1 MERETTA
8 MKVKVLLKDLP
19 DIQVKGSKEI
29 EVSGIT
35 SNSKLASPG
44 CLFVAKRGRQ
54 VDGTTFIPEAISNG
68 AVAILTDIYDPTLKN
83 VTQLIHPNIVASEA
97 KIAASYYQHPSKE
110 LWMVGVTG
118 TNGKTTT
125 TFAIKHLLDASL
137 VPTGLIGTIE
147 YVVGPRRYIAS
158 RTTPDVCAN
167 HKLLREMVSG
177 GCRACVME
185 VTSHALDQGRV
196 AEIEYDVA
204 VFANFS
210 HEHLDYHHT
219 MEEYFKAKAKLF
231 LGLKSRSVALL
242 NADDPWVMRCKTLTA
257 SSVMTFGIDEHADLM
272 AKDIR
277 FDPTGTHFTIEYAQQ
292 EMAFYWPL
300 VGRFNVYNALSAIGV
315 GIIKGYRLDE
325 IATRLASFRS
335 APGRLESIENPLG
348 MQIYVDYAH
357 KPEALRNVL
366 QTLKELARGRIITV
380 FGCGGDRDKDKRALM
395 AEVSEGLSDISIVTS
410 DNPRSEDPRAII
422 AGILAGFKKTD
433 SHQVEI
439 DRKKAI
445 NLAINLAKPNDIIL
459 IAGKGHE
466 AQQIFASH
474 SIDFDDRLV
483 ARECIDQLYL
493 STTR

>member
-1 MERETTA
+1 
-8 MKVKVLLKDLP
+8 V
-19 DIQVKGSKEI
+19 G
-29 EVSGIT
+29 
-35 SNSKLASPG
+35 PG
-44 CLFVAKRGRQ
+44 CLFVAKKGRQ
-54 VDGTTFIPEAISNG
+54 VDGSQFIPEAISNG
-68 AVAILTDIYDPTLKN
+68 AAAILTDIYDPTLKN
-83 VTQLIHPNIVASEA
+83 VAQLIHPNIVAYEA
-97 KIAASYYQHPSKE
+97 KLAASYYQHPSKE
-110 LWMVGVTG
+110 LWTVGVTG

-167 HKLLREMVSG
+167 QKLLREMVTG

-196 AEIEYDVA
+196 AEIEFDVA

-219 MEEYFKAKAKLF
+219 MEEYFRAKAKLF
-231 LGLKSRSVALL
+231 QGLKNRSVALL
-242 NADDPWVMRCKTLTA
+242 NADEPWVMRCKGLTA
-257 SSVMTFGIDEHADLM
+257 SSVMTFGIEEHADLM
-272 AKDIR
+272 AKDIK
-277 FDPTGTHFTIEYAQQ
+277 FDTAGTHFTIEYAQQ

-335 APGRLESIENPLG
+335 APGRLESIDNPLG
-348 MQIYVDYAH
+348 LQIYVDYAH

-366 QTLKELARGRIITV
+366 ETLKELARGRIITV
-380 FGCGGDRDKDKRALM
+380 FGCGGDRDKDKRAFM
-395 AEVSEGLSDISIVTS
+395 AEVSEELSDLTVITS
-410 DNPRSEDPRAII
+410 DNPRSEDPNAII
-422 AGILAGFKKTD
+422 REIVSGFKRP
-433 SHQVEI
+433 SSYIIEA

-445 NLAINLAKPNDIIL
+445 YQAIHSAQPQDIIL

-466 AQQIFASH
+466 AQQVFASH

-483 ARECIDQLYL
+483 AKECIDELYL
-493 STTR
+493 GATR

>member
-1 MERETTA
+1 MEWETSL
-8 MKVKVLLKDLP
+8 MKLKTLLKDLP
-19 DIQVKGSKEI
+19 EIQIKGSKETEI
-29 EVSGIT
+29 TGIT
-35 SNSKLASPG
+35 SNSKLVSPG
-44 CLFVAKRGRQ
+44 CLFIAKKGRS
-54 VDGTTFIPEAISNG
+54 VDGTQFIPEAILSG
-68 AVAILTDIYDPTLKN
+68 ASAILTDTFDPSLKQ
-83 VTQLIHPNIVASEA
+83 VTQLIHPNIVEAEA
-97 KIAASYYQHPSKE
+97 KVAASYYEHPSKE
-110 LWMVGVTG
+110 LWTVGVTG
-118 TNGKTTT
+118 TNGKTTS

-167 HKLLREMVSG
+167 HKLLREMVTG

-196 AEIEYDVA
+196 AEIEFDVA

-210 HEHLDYHHT
+210 HEHLDYHGT

-231 LGLKSRSVALL
+231 LGLKNRSVALL
-242 NADDPWVMRCKTLTA
+242 NADDPWVMRCKHLTA
-257 SSVMTFGIDEHADLM
+257 SSVMTYGIDEHADLM

-277 FDPTGTHFTIEYAQQ
+277 FDPTGTHFTIVYAQQ

-335 APGRLESIENPLG
+335 APGRLESIDNPLG
-348 MQIYVDYAH
+348 LQIYVDYAH

-366 QTLKELARGRIITV
+366 ETLKELSRGRIITV
-380 FGCGGDRDKDKRALM
+380 FGCGGDRDRDKRALM
-395 AEVSEGLSDISIVTS
+395 AQVSEGISDITIVTS
-410 DNPRSEDPRAII
+410 DNPRSEDPMAII
-422 AGILAGFKKTD
+422 NEVVTGFKKSD
-433 SHQVEI
+433 SYFVEP

-445 NLAINLAKPNDIIL
+445 NMAINKAEANDIIL

-466 AQQIFASH
+466 AQQVFASH

-483 ARECIDQLYL
+483 ARECIEQLYL
-493 STTR
+493 NATR

>member
-1 MERETTA
+1 
-8 MKVKVLLKDLP
+8 MKIKVLLKDLP
-19 DIQVKGSKEI
+19 DIQIKGSKETEI
-29 EVSGIT
+29 TGIT
-35 SNSKLASPG
+35 SNSKLVSPG
-44 CLFVAKRGRQ
+44 CLFVAKKGRS
-54 VDGTTFIPEAISNG
+54 VDGTSFIPEALSSG
-68 AVAILTDIYDPTLKN
+68 AAAILTDIYDPTLKN
-83 VTQLIHPNIVASEA
+83 VTQLIHPNVAAAEA
-97 KIAASYYQHPSKE
+97 KVAASYYEHPSKE
-110 LWMVGVTG
+110 LWTVGVTG

-167 HKLLREMVSG
+167 HKLLREMVTG

-196 AEIEYDVA
+196 AEIEFDVA

-219 MEEYFKAKAKLF
+219 MEEYFNAKAKLF
-231 LGLKSRSVALL
+231 QGLKNRSVALL
-242 NADDPWVMRCKTLTA
+242 NADDPWVMRCKHMTA
-257 SSVMTFGIDEHADLM
+257 SSVMTYGIEQHADLM

-277 FDPTGTHFTIEYAQQ
+277 FDPSGTHFTIQYAQT

-348 MQIYVDYAH
+348 LQIYVDYAH
-357 KPEALRNVL
+357 KPEALKNVL
-366 QTLKELARGRIITV
+366 ETLKELARGRIITV
-380 FGCGGDRDKDKRALM
+380 FGCGGDRDKDKRAIM
-395 AEVSEGLSDISIVTS
+395 ADVSEQLSDLTIVTS
-410 DNPRSEDPRAII
+410 DNPRSEDPGAII
-422 AGILAGFKKTD
+422 RDIVSGFKRAD
-433 SHQVEI
+433 SYRVEP

-445 NLAINLAKPNDIIL
+445 NLAILEAKPQDIIL

-466 AQQIFASH
+466 AQQVFASH

-483 ARECIDQLYL
+483 ARQCLEQLYL
-493 STTR
+493 TSPR

>member
-1 MERETTA
+1 
-8 MKVKVLLKDLP
+8 MKLKTLLKDLP
-19 DIQVKGSKEI
+19 DIQIKGSKDIEI
-29 EVSGIT
+29 TGVT
-35 SNSKLASPG
+35 SNSKLVSPG
-44 CLFVAKRGRQ
+44 CLFVAKKGRT
-54 VDGTTFIPEAISNG
+54 VDGTAFIPEAISGG
-68 AVAILTDIYDPTLKN
+68 ASAILTDIYDPSLKQ
-83 VTQLIHPNIVASEA
+83 VVQLIHPNVLASEA
-97 KIAASYYQHPSKE
+97 KVAASYYQHPSKE
-110 LWMVGVTG
+110 LWTVGVTG
-118 TNGKTTT
+118 TNGKTTS
-125 TFAIKHLLDASL
+125 TFAIKHLLDTSL

-167 HKLLREMVSG
+167 HKLLREMVTG

-196 AEIEYDVA
+196 AEIEFDVA

-231 LGLKSRSVALL
+231 NGLKKRSVALL
-242 NADDPWVMRCKTLTA
+242 NADDPWVMRCKHLTA
-257 SSVMTFGIDEHADLM
+257 SSVMTFGINEHADLI
-272 AKDIR
+272 AKDIH

-335 APGRLESIENPLG
+335 APGRLEAIDNPLG
-348 MQIYVDYAH
+348 LQIYVDYAH

-366 QTLKELARGRIITV
+366 ETLKELSRGRIITV
-380 FGCGGDRDKDKRALM
+380 FGCGGERDRDKRALM
-395 AEVSEGLSDISIVTS
+395 AEVSEEISDITIVTS
-410 DNPRSEDPRAII
+410 DNPRGEDPNAII
-422 AGILAGFKKTD
+422 REVVAGFQRPDTYFA
-433 SHQVEI
+433 EP
-439 DRKKAI
+439 DRRKAI
-445 NLAINLAKPNDIIL
+445 NLAVNQAGPNDIIL

-466 AQQIFASH
+466 AKQVFASH
-474 SIDFDDRLV
+474 SIDFDDRLI
-483 ARECIDQLYL
+483 ARECTEQLYHNVE
-493 STTR
+493 R

>member
-1 MERETTA
+1 
-8 MKVKVLLKDLP
+8 MKLKALLKDLP
-19 DIQVKGSKEI
+19 EIQIKGSKDIEI
-29 EVSGIT
+29 TGIT
-35 SNSKLASPG
+35 SNSKLVSPG
-44 CLFVAKRGRQ
+44 CLFVAKKGRS
-54 VDGTTFIPEAISNG
+54 VDGTTFIPEAISGG
-68 AVAILTDIYDPTLKN
+68 AAAILTDIYDPSLKSIA
-83 VTQLIHPNIVASEA
+83 QLIHPNVITSEA

-110 LWMVGVTG
+110 LWTVGVTG
-118 TNGKTTT
+118 TNGKTTS

-137 VPTGLIGTIE
+137 VQTGLIGTIE

-167 HKLLREMVSG
+167 HKLLREMVTG

-196 AEIEYDVA
+196 AEIEFDVA
-204 VFANFS
+204 VFQNFS
-210 HEHLDYHHT
+210 HEHLDYHGN

-231 LGLKSRSVALL
+231 LGLKNRSVALL
-242 NADDPWVMRCKTLTA
+242 NADDPWVMRCKHLTA
-257 SSVMTFGIDEHADLM
+257 SSVMTFGINEHADLM

-277 FDPTGTHFTIEYAQQ
+277 FDPTGTHFTIQYAQQ

-335 APGRLESIENPLG
+335 APGRLESIDNPLG
-348 MQIYVDYAH
+348 LQIYVDYAH

-366 QTLKELARGRIITV
+366 ETLKELARGRIITV
-380 FGCGGDRDKDKRALM
+380 FGCGGDRDRDKRAIM
-395 AEVSEGLSDISIVTS
+395 AAVSEELSDMTIITS
-410 DNPRSEDPRAII
+410 DNPRSEDPKAII
-422 AGILAGFKKTD
+422 GEILAGFKKIN
-433 SHQVEI
+433 SHTVEP

-445 NLAINLAKPNDIIL
+445 NLAINQAQANDIIL

-466 AQQIFASH
+466 AQQVFASH
-474 SIDFDDRLV
+474 SIDFDDRVV
-483 ARECIDQLYL
+483 ARECIEQLYL
-493 STTR
+493 NATR

>member
-1 MERETTA
+1 MEWKKEL
-8 MKVKVLLKDLP
+8 MKLKVLLKDLP
-19 DIQVKGSKEI
+19 EVQLKGSKEQEI
-29 EVSGIT
+29 TGIT
-35 SNSKLASPG
+35 SNSKLVSPG
-44 CLFVAKRGRQ
+44 CLFVAKKGRQ
-54 VDGTTFIPEAISNG
+54 VDGSTFIPEAISSG
-68 AVAILTDIYDPTLKN
+68 ASAILTDIYDPSLKD
-83 VTQLIHPNIVASEA
+83 VCQLIHPDVVTYEA
-97 KIAASYYQHPSKE
+97 KLAASYYEHPSKE
-110 LWMVGVTG
+110 LWTVGVTG

-167 HKLLREMVSG
+167 HKLLREMVTG

-196 AEIEYDVA
+196 AEIEFDVA

-210 HEHLDYHHT
+210 HEHLDYHKT
-219 MEEYFKAKAKLF
+219 MDEYFKAKAKLF
-231 LGLKSRSVALL
+231 QNLKSRSVSLL
-242 NADDPWVMRCKTLTA
+242 NADDPWVMQCKHLTA
-257 SSVMTFGIDEHADLM
+257 SSVMTFGIEEHADLM

-335 APGRLESIENPLG
+335 APGRLESIANPLG
-348 MQIYVDYAH
+348 LQIYVDYAH

-366 QTLKELARGRIITV
+366 ETLKELAPRRIITV
-380 FGCGGDRDKDKRALM
+380 FGCGGDRDRDKRALM
-395 AEVSEGLSDISIVTS
+395 AEVSEEFSDLTIITS
-410 DNPRSEDPRAII
+410 DNPRSEDPLAII
-422 AGILAGFKKTD
+422 KAIESGFTNGDKYL
-433 SHQVEI
+433 VEP

-445 NLAINLAKPNDIIL
+445 SLAINKAEPNDIIL

-474 SIDFDDRLV
+474 SIDFDDRIV
-483 ARECIDQLYL
+483 AKECIEQLYL

>member
-1 MERETTA
+1 
-8 MKVKVLLKDLP
+8 MKLKVLLKDLP
-19 DIQVKGSKEI
+19 EMQLKGSKDIEI
-29 EVSGIT
+29 TGIT
-35 SNSKLASPG
+35 SNSKLVSPG
-44 CLFVAKRGRQ
+44 CLFVAKKGRQ
-54 VDGTTFIPEAISNG
+54 VDGSTFIPEAISNG
-68 AVAILTDIYDPTLKN
+68 AVAILTDIYDPTLKH
-83 VTQLIHPNIVASEA
+83 VAQIIHPNVLLAEA
-97 KIAASYYQHPSKE
+97 KLAASYYEHPSKE
-110 LWMVGVTG
+110 LWTVGVTG

-125 TFAIKHLLDASL
+125 TFAIKHLLDASH

-167 HKLLREMVSG
+167 HKLLREMVTG

-196 AEIEYDVA
+196 AEIEFDVA

-231 LGLKSRSVALL
+231 QGLKNRSVSLL
-242 NADDPWVMRCKTLTA
+242 NADDPWVMLCKPLTA
-257 SSVMTFGIDEHADLM
+257 SSVMTFGINEHADLM

-277 FDPTGTHFTIEYAQQ
+277 FDPTGTHFTIQYAQQ

-348 MQIYVDYAH
+348 LQIYVDYAH

-366 QTLKELARGRIITV
+366 ETLKELTRGRIITV

-395 AEVSEGLSDISIVTS
+395 AQVSEELSDVTIVTS
-410 DNPRSEDPRAII
+410 DNPRSEDPKAII
-422 AGILAGFKKTD
+422 KDVLSGFKKPH
-433 SHQVEI
+433 SHQIEV

-445 NLAINLAKPNDIIL
+445 NMAILEAQAQDIIL

-466 AQQIFASH
+466 AQQVFASH

-483 ARECIDQLYL
+483 AKECIDQLYL

>member
-1 MERETTA
+1 
-8 MKVKVLLKDLP
+8 MKLKVLLKDLP
-19 DIQVKGSKEI
+19 EVQLKGSKEQEI
-29 EVSGIT
+29 TGIT
-35 SNSKLASPG
+35 SNSKLVSPG
-44 CLFVAKRGRQ
+44 CLFVAKKGRQ
-54 VDGTTFIPEAISNG
+54 VDGSTFIPEAISSG
-68 AVAILTDIYDPTLKN
+68 ASAILTDIYDPSLKG
-83 VTQLIHPNIVASEA
+83 VTQLIHPDVVTYEA
-97 KIAASYYQHPSKE
+97 KLAASYYEHPSKE
-110 LWMVGVTG
+110 LWTVGVTG

-167 HKLLREMVSG
+167 HKLLREMVTG

-196 AEIEYDVA
+196 AEIEFDVA

-210 HEHLDYHHT
+210 HEHLDYHKT
-219 MEEYFKAKAKLF
+219 MDEYFKAKAKLF
-231 LGLKSRSVALL
+231 QNLKSRSVSLL
-242 NADDPWVMRCKTLTA
+242 NADDPWVMQCKHLTA
-257 SSVMTFGIDEHADLM
+257 SSVMTFGIEEHADLM

-335 APGRLESIENPLG
+335 APGRLESIDNPLG
-348 MQIYVDYAH
+348 LQIYVDYAH

-366 QTLKELARGRIITV
+366 ETLKELARGRIITV
-380 FGCGGDRDKDKRALM
+380 FGCGGDRDRDKRALM
-395 AEVSEGLSDISIVTS
+395 AEVSEEFSDLTIVTS
-410 DNPRSEDPRAII
+410 DNPRSEDPSAII
-422 AGILAGFKKTD
+422 KEIESGFTE
-433 SHQVEI
+433 SGSYLVEA

-445 NLAINLAKPNDIIL
+445 NLAINKAEPNDIIL

-474 SIDFDDRLV
+474 SIDFDDRVV
-483 ARECIDQLYL
+483 AKECIDQLYL
-493 STTR
+493 GAPR

>member
-1 MERETTA
+1 
-8 MKVKVLLKDLP
+8 MKLKALLKDLP
-19 DIQVKGSKEI
+19 DIQIKGSKELEI
-29 EVSGIT
+29 SGIT
-35 SNSKLASPG
+35 SNSKLVSPG

-54 VDGTTFIPEAISNG
+54 VDGTTFIPEAVSSG
-68 AVAILTDIYDPTLKN
+68 ALAILTDIYDPSLKN
-83 VTQLIHPNIVASEA
+83 VTQLIHPNVVASEA
-97 KIAASYYQHPSKE
+97 KVAASYYQHPSKE

-125 TFAIKHLLDASL
+125 TFAIKHLLDKSL

-147 YVVGPRRYIAS
+147 YVVGPRRYMAS

-231 LGLKSRSVALL
+231 LGLKSRAIALL
-242 NADDPWVMRCKTLTA
+242 NADDPWVMRCKGLTA

-335 APGRLESIENPLG
+335 APGRLEAIENPLG
-348 MQIYVDYAH
+348 LQIYVDYAH

-366 QTLKELARGRIITV
+366 ETLKELARGRIITV
-380 FGCGGDRDKDKRALM
+380 FGCGGDRDRDKRALM
-395 AEVSEGLSDISIVTS
+395 ARSSEELSDISIVTS

-422 AGILAGFKKTD
+422 SAILQGFKRAD

-445 NLAINLAKPNDIIL
+445 SLAINTAKANDIIL

-483 ARECIDQLYL
+483 AKECIDQLYL